1 MTNISKCEP
10 NPPPPARSLLFIK
23 VRAKVL
29 TLIEK
34 TESTKNLVG
43 PVDDVVVKNCK

>member
-1 MTNISKCEP
+1 MTNISKCEL
-10 NPPPPARSLLFIK
+10 NPLPPARSLLFIK
-23 VRAKVL
+23 LRAKVL